1 MAVLCCYKFHEDAPG
16 LVEGLGDVSMSWAAL
31 SLTLE
36 TSSSLFVPYAA
47 DRDRASAIGVCVES
61 L

>member
-1 MAVLCCYKFHEDAPG
+1 MTVLCCYKFREDAPG
-16 LVEGLGDVSMSWAAL
+16 LVVGLGDGSMSWAAL
-31 SLTLE
+31 SLRLE

-47 DRDRASAIGVCVES
+47 DRDRVSAIGVCVES